1 MDAREGQDA
10 SRPEGGALPLRG
22 LKVVDFSTLL
32 PGPFATLM
40 LAEAGA
46 DVVKIERPGKGDE
59 MRGYEPRVGPDGAIF
74 ALLNRGKASVALDLK
89 SPDGL
94 AQAKELARGAD
105 ILVEQFRPGVMA
117 RLGLSYEAL
126 SAENPRLIYCSITGY
141 GQDGPKAHIA
151 AHDMN
156 YGADA
161 GLLSLVSD
169 SDGTPSLLPIPLADI
184 GGGTYP
190 AIINILMAVI
200 ERSRTGRG
208 RHLDISMTDNL
219 FPFLYWAL
227 AGAAAG
233 QWPSPN
239 GELIT
244 GGSPRYAIY
253 RTADGRHLAAAPLED
268 QFWRTFCAVL
278 GLNENA
284 SKADVATAVAAR
296 PSGDLMA
303 AFAGK
308 DACVSLVASIEEAMA
323 DPHVAA
329 RDLFRRRI
337 ASKAGTIAALPLPLV
352 EAYRDPEETKPFPDL
367 G

>member
-1 MDAREGQDA
+1 MDAREGHDV
-10 SRPEGGALPLRG
+10 SRAEGGALPLRG

-46 DVVKIERPGKGDE
+46 DVVKIERPGKGDD
-59 MRGYEPRVGPDGAIF
+59 MRGYEPRIGPDSAIF
-74 ALLNRGKASVALDLK
+74 ALLNRGKASLALDLK

-126 SAENPRLIYCSITGY
+126 SADNPRLIYCSITGY
-141 GQDGPKAHIA
+141 GQHGPKADVA
-151 AHDMN
+151 AHDLN
-156 YGADA
+156 YGAEA
-161 GLLSLVSD
+161 GLLSLVTG
-169 SDGTPSLLPIPLADI
+169 SDGMPSLLPVPLADI

-190 AIINILMAVI
+190 AIINILLAVM
-200 ERSRTGRG
+200 ERSQSGRG

-227 AGAAAG
+227 ASGAAG
-233 QWPSPN
+233 QWPSAN
-239 GELIT
+239 GALIT
-244 GGSPRYAIY
+244 GGSPRYAIFP
-253 RTADGRHLAAAPLED
+253 TADGRYLAAAPLED

-278 GLNENA
+278 GLSESA
-284 SKADVATAVAAR
+284 SKADVARAVAAR
-296 PSGDLMA
+296 TSGDLMA

-308 DACVSLVASIEEAMA
+308 DACVSLVASIAEAVA
-323 DPHVAA
+323 DPHVRA
-329 RDLFRRRI
+329 RALFRRRI
-337 ASKAGTIAALPLPLV
+337 ASKRGTIAALPLPLV
-352 EAYRDPEETKPFPDL
+352 EAYRDPDETKPFPDL

>member
-1 MDAREGQDA
+1 MDACDGQEA
-10 SRPEGGALPLRG
+10 PRPEAALSPLRG
-22 LKVVDFSTLL
+22 LKVLDFSTLL

-59 MRGYEPRVGPDGAIF
+59 MRGYEPRLGPDSAIF

-94 AQAKELARGAD
+94 AEAKELARGAD

-117 RLGLSYEAL
+117 RLGLSYEVL

-141 GQDGPKAHIA
+141 GQHGPKAHVA
-151 AHDMN
+151 AHDLN

-169 SDGTPSLLPIPLADI
+169 KDGTPALLPIPLADI
-184 GGGTYP
+184 GGGAYP

-200 ERSRTGRG
+200 ERGQTGRG

-227 AGAAAG
+227 AGGAVG
-233 QWPSPN
+233 HWPSPN

-244 GGSPRYAIY
+244 GGTPRYAIY
-253 RTADGRHLAAAPLED
+253 RTADGRYLAAAPLED

-278 GLNENA
+278 GLPESA
-284 SKADVATAVAAR
+284 SKADVATAVAGR
-296 PSGDLMA
+296 TSRDLME

-308 DACVSLVASIEEAMA
+308 DACVSLVASVREAVA

-337 ASKAGTIAALPLPLV
+337 AGRNGMVAALPLPLV